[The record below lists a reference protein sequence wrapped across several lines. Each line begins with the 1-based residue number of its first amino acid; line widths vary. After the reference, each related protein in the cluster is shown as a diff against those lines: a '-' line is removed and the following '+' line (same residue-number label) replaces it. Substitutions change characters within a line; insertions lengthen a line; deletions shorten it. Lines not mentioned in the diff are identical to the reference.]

1 MLLEK
6 RQRKF
11 DAELGLLQ
19 EERKSEAAAREKL
32 QKEIDSLKSV
42 KFQLDE
48 QIQVSDLY
56 FHRTALVAG
65 NGAARV
71 FRDWRFFVDVIP

>member
-1 MLLEK
+1 MLRNIFQTSRNVLLEK

-19 EERKSEAAAREKL
+19 EDRKSEAAARDKL
-32 QKEIDSLKSV
+32 QKEIDSLKSI

-48 QIQVSDLY
+48 QIQVCQIQ
-56 FHRTALVAG
+56 ALLG
-65 NGAARV
+65 L
-71 FRDWRFFVDVIP
+71 

>member
-1 MLLEK
+1 LLEK

-19 EERKSEAAAREKL
+19 DDRKLEAAARDKL

-42 KFQLDE
+42 KYQLEE
-48 QIQVSDLY
+48 QIQVS
-56 FHRTALVAG
+56 R
-65 NGAARV
+65 
-71 FRDWRFFVDVIP
+71 

>member
-19 EERKSEAAAREKL
+19 EDRKAEAAAREKL
-32 QKEIDSLKSV
+32 QKEIDSLKST
-42 KFQLDE
+42 KYQLDE
-48 QIQVSDLY
+48 QITVSQ
-56 FHRTALVAG
+56 
-65 NGAARV
+65 
-71 FRDWRFFVDVIP
+71 II

>member
-1 MLLEK
+1 MLRTIFQTSRNVLLEK

-19 EERKSEAAAREKL
+19 EDRKSEAAARDKL
-32 QKEIDSLKSV
+32 QKEIDSLKSI

-48 QIQVSDLY
+48 QIQVRQIL
-56 FHRTALVAG
+56 AWLG
-65 NGAARV
+65 L
-71 FRDWRFFVDVIP
+71 

>member
-1 MLLEK
+1 MLRNIFQTSRNVLLEK

-19 EERKSEAAAREKL
+19 EDRKSEAAARDKL
-32 QKEIDSLKSV
+32 QKEIDSLKSI

-48 QIQVSDLY
+48 QIQVCQILASIEP
-56 FHRTALVAG
+56 
-65 NGAARV
+65 
-71 FRDWRFFVDVIP
+71 FFGC